1 MKKFFVLSLS
11 FLLVLCGCALLKPP
25 KKPIIVNELSCSYA
39 QEESAKNEEKNLLKE
54 EQHLKHRKNFLND
67 KESEEIEKLDPTD
80 EKHIYSLKED
90 EGKDKKVLSDPLTK
104 STENENNVS
113 SIKIYRSLSTINYD
127 QESDDDVFI
136 SVIGNGKTEVSPDCA
151 YIYANIETF
160 DSDQTSSREKNLE
173 IFQKIANIL
182 KDKNI
187 DKDDIVLQYFSS
199 YNRPSNGG
207 NCYHTTSNFNVKICD
222 LTSLKSICD
231 LLLENGVTNINNINY
246 EISTLEEIYSQ
257 TLVKAIENAKE
268 KAQKM
273 LNKTDLNVLKIK
285 EECIYSCDNL
295 YRNYSDFAD
304 GENYI
309 GKIQI
314 EARVL
319 VDLI

>member
-1 MKKFFVLSLS
+1 MKKLFVLSLS
-11 FLLVLCGCALLKPP
+11 FLFVICGCALLRPP
-25 KKPIIVNELSCSYA
+25 KKPIIVNELSYSYA
-39 QEESAKNEEKNLLKE
+39 Q
-54 EQHLKHRKNFLND
+54 
-67 KESEEIEKLDPTD
+67 ESEEIEKLNQAD
-80 EKHIYSLKED
+80 EKHICLLE
-90 EGKDKKVLSDPLTK
+90 ENGNNNKKVLSNA
-104 STENENNVS
+104 SNQSVENENNVS

-127 QESDDDVFI
+127 QESEDDVFV

-173 IFQKIANIL
+173 IFQKVANIL

-199 YNRPSNGG
+199 FNRPSNSG
-207 NCYHTTSNFNVKICD
+207 NCYHTTSNFNVKLCD
-222 LTSLKSICD
+222 LTSLKTICD
-231 LLLENGVTNINNINY
+231 LLLENGVTSISNINY

-268 KAQKM
+268 KAQKI
-273 LNKTDLNVLKIK
+273 LNKTDLNVVKIK

-304 GENYI
+304 GENYV
-309 GKIQI
+309 GKLQI